1 MSWLATTPREILD
14 VLLRGNPSEISRHG
28 LVGLDADSKLPMEN
42 IAALEEMGFKM
53 PGKPMTVQQLAM
65 ALVAG
70 AIPPNT
76 RIVEQR
82 NDRLV
87 GH

>member
-28 LVGLDADSKLPMEN
+28 LIGMDADSKLPMEN
-42 IAALEEMGFKM
+42 IAALEEAGFKM

-65 ALVAG
+65 ALMAG
-70 AIPPNT
+70 LIPPST
-76 RIVEQR
+76 KIVEQR
-82 NDRLV
+82 HGMV
-87 GH
+87 GR